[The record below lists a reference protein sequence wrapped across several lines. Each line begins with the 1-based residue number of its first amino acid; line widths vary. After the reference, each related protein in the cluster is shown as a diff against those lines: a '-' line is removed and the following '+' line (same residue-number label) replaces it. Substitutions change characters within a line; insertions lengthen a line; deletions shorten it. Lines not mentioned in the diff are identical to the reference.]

1 MTGLLDDLMGQIGG
15 EGISNLSQQ
24 LGLNEQQTSS
34 AVSAALPV
42 LLGAMAKKT
51 ETSEGAN
58 QLAQAVTDDDG
69 GIMDDLMGFLGSS
82 NNGNGADILSSLLGG
97 KQSNV
102 ENGISKATGLDLG
115 QSMALLQNLAPILMG
130 FLGKKQSQ
138 DGFGASVLT
147 SILSGAVSQKSGSS
161 NGGSIMDIAG
171 AFLDQDGDG
180 SAIDDI
186 GGLLGGFLK
195 K

>member
-1 MTGLLDDLMGQIGG
+1 MSGLLDDLMGQIGG
-15 EGISNLSQQ
+15 AGMQNLSQQ
-24 LGLNEQQTSS
+24 LGLNQQQTAS

-51 ETSEGAN
+51 ETADGAN

-69 GIMDDLMGFLGSS
+69 GILDDLVGFLGSS
-82 NNGNGADILSSLLGG
+82 NNRNGADILSSLLGG
-97 KQSNV
+97 KQTNV
-102 ENGISKATGLDLG
+102 ESGISKATGLDLG
-115 QSMALLQNLAPILMG
+115 QSMSLLQHLAPILMG

-138 DGFGASVLT
+138 EGFGTSVLT
-147 SILSGAVSQKSGSS
+147 NILAGAVSQKSGSG
-161 NGGSIMDIAG
+161 GGSIMDIAG

-195 K
+195 